1 MRMLVALSLLL
12 AASPRARADKS
23 ERTAMI
29 LSASGAGL
37 SSGLVI
43 ASFLIEPQDGE
54 VYLPTFYAGLGT
66 SIITPSLG
74 QIYSEQ
80 WLTIGMG
87 IRAAAAAIALYG
99 LSRDQDQPCLV
110 NPQDNCPTLTGT
122 GFSLIALAA
131 IAYIGGVAYDVRDSD
146 DSARRYNKRRGT
158 TAAFA
163 PTAMPGGGGF
173 ALVGAF

>member
-1 MRMLVALSLLL
+1 MRMLVATCLLV
-12 AASPRARADKS
+12 ATASPARADKS
-23 ERTAMI
+23 ERTAML

-43 ASFLIEPQDGE
+43 ASFLIEPQEGE

-74 QIYSEQ
+74 QLYSEQ

-87 IRAAAAAIALYG
+87 IRAVAAGLALYG
-99 LSRDQDQPCLV
+99 LSQDQDQPCIV
-110 NPQDNCPTLTGT
+110 NPQDNCPTLTGA
-122 GFSLIALAA
+122 GFSLIAIAA

-146 DSARRYNKRRGT
+146 DSARRYNKRRST
-158 TAAFA
+158 SAAFA
-163 PTAMPGGGGF
+163 PTALPGGGGF